1 MTLTLLYMLPPAYLL
16 VGCLIML
23 VANEL
28 VHGSITRKEFLR
40 GMLVWPLGV
49 VYFLEFLLGAV
60 LTRLGGGNG

>member
-28 VHGSITRKEFLR
+28 VGGCITRKEFVR
-40 GMLVWPLGV
+40 GMIIWPLGI
-49 VYFLEFLLGAV
+49 VYFVEFLLSAV
-60 LTRLGGGNG
+60 ASRYRG